1 MQKISI
7 LIVESQRLLRE
18 AWTGLLNADERFV
31 VIDSSGDGKDALKK
45 ILFHK
50 PDVVLVDS
58 HISGISSIE
67 LTKTICKKLPDT
79 RILGVLLT
87 SQVFYAQKMMKEGAT
102 GFISG
107 RSSLQELLF
116 AILEVFDNRRY
127 ISSEIIKLENAATKT
142 LDHLSQREMEVAG
155 MVKEGYSSKDISAT
169 MNITHKTVE
178 AHRYNIL
185 KKLNLRNTAALVNL
199 INLYDVFVK

>member
-18 AWTGLLNADERFV
+18 AWTGLLNADERFD
-31 VIDSSGDGKDALKK
+31 VIDASGDGKEALKK

-50 PDVVLVDS
+50 PDVVLIDS
-58 HISGISSIE
+58 YVAGTSSIE
-67 LTKTICKKLPDT
+67 LTKTINKRLPET
-79 RILGVLLT
+79 KILGVLLT
-87 SQVFYAQKMMKEGAT
+87 NQVFHAQKMMKEGAT

-107 RSSLQELLF
+107 KSSLQEFIF